1 MLYLNVIDDAHKARA
16 SRVPLFLAVS
26 ALLAIALFYPMLVRR
41 GEPQVVR
48 PLGIEEKE
56 AVISLFSALSNRV
69 PELSGW
75 TDETREVFE
84 EDSLP
89 SFVDASTRAAG
100 LVRYEDDTLYFSS
113 RFFEADSAAQENAL
127 LEAVVSINQP
137 AKIREG
143 EIAISTGD

>member
-1 MLYLNVIDDAHKARA
+1 MALG
-16 SRVPLFLAVS
+16 
-26 ALLAIALFYPMLVRR
+26 ALLAIALCYPMLTRR
-41 GEPQVVR
+41 NDTQAVR

-56 AVISLFSALSNRV
+56 AVITLFSALSNRV

-75 TDETREVFE
+75 TEETRDVFE

-89 SFVDASTRAAG
+89 AFVDASTRAAG

-113 RFFEADSAAQENAL
+113 RFFEADSIAQENAL

-137 AKIREG
+137 AKNRES